1 MEGVIEGRKSS
12 GDHQDVERSHI
23 VDERLRPIMSIQR
36 LKMRLEKKA
45 AKTVN
50 NVLTVLSVLLKK
62 AVEWGVIERMP
73 CSIKLLSVPKPGA
86 TFYDFAAY
94 ERLVAAARAIDAR
107 VYLLV
112 LLSGEAG
119 LRSGAMVAL
128 EWTDI
133 DVSRQQLCATL
144 GVARASRRT
153 ERWAIAVR
161 ADDAATRG
169 CAAESSTSSRGARAV
184 SGQR

>member
-50 NVLTVLSVLLKK
+50 SVLTVLSVLLKK

-161 ADDAATRG
+161 ADDAATR
-169 CAAESSTSSRGARAV
+169 
-184 SGQR
+184 

>member
-1 MEGVIEGRKSS
+1 VEGVIEGRKSS

-73 CSIKLLSVPKPGA
+73 CSI
-86 TFYDFAAY
+86 
-94 ERLVAAARAIDAR
+94 
-107 VYLLV
+107 
-112 LLSGEAG
+112 
-119 LRSGAMVAL
+119 
-128 EWTDI
+128 
-133 DVSRQQLCATL
+133 TL

-161 ADDAATRG
+161 ADDAATR
-169 CAAESSTSSRGARAV
+169 
-184 SGQR
+184 